1 MGEVRE
7 ESNAYT
13 HKKETNMRATM
24 LVKASILALTL
35 TLSTVSAW
43 AAESGVAGACLE
55 TPDDEINTTAL
66 DPLAATSVTIPNT
79 GSVWHCAAT
88 CSVQADNPFS
98 GPGTRGQLALR
109 VAGTVVP
116 STERNFELTN
126 NSGDD
131 DPDFLEVSTGGVRLN
146 LAAGT
151 YTFDCA
157 ARKLVSSEPN
167 FNINR
172 SCINVVCSDFAL

>member
-1 MGEVRE
+1 
-7 ESNAYT
+7 
-13 HKKETNMRATM
+13 MRATM
-24 LVKASILALTL
+24 LVKAAVLAMTL
-35 TLSTVSAW
+35 TLSTASAW
-43 AAESGVAGACLE
+43 AAESGIAGACLE
-55 TPDDEINTTAL
+55 TDDVISTTAL
-66 DPLAATSVTIPNT
+66 DPLAATAVTIPNT
-79 GSVWHCAAT
+79 GSIWHCAAN

-109 VAGTVVP
+109 VAGAVVP

-131 DPDFLEVSTGGVRLN
+131 DPDFLEVGTGGVRLN

-167 FNINR
+167 FTIGR